1 MILALL
7 ILIQSVTLVKLIR
20 SGSFKEGIK
29 ITAMVL
35 LANIA
40 SALLLVCNKKLLQ
53 PNLSFCWLVV
63 YAVFTLIYFGLWN
76 TSQWFFSFEY
86 YNMVRI
92 IPFVLDD
99 IPPPESL
106 LRSNIAQFWVWTILN
121 IIVSFLTAVS
131 IYLWLFFDLN
141 GDNDASLK
149 LQGYYFYCTIVF
161 CFLSIISTAYLGLSI
176 YRIKKLINEKEL
188 KVNTKLMIL
197 FATAFG
203 LFLFG
208 GLVNTIYLV
217 IETFEGKD
225 FSQIELSEFYIKNQL
240 YIKLSSC
247 LT

>member
-7 ILIQSVTLVKLIR
+7 ILIQSMTLVKLIR

-40 SALLLVCNKKLLQ
+40 YTLLLVFNKKLLQ

-63 YAVFTLIYFGLWN
+63 YAVFTLIYLGLWN
-76 TSQWFFSFEY
+76 TSQWFFSYEY

-121 IIVSFLTAVS
+121 IVVSFLTAVS
-131 IYLWLFFDLN
+131 IYLSLFFDLN

-149 LQGYYFYCTIVF
+149 LQGYYFYCTIAF

-225 FSQIELSEFYIKNQL
+225 FLQIK
-240 YIKLSSC
+240 
-247 LT
+247 